1 MDVNMGNVLG
11 LVFANMHDTTLGDMT
26 KNRTMGS
33 VMFGGRYRLIDFPLS
48 NMVNSGISE
57 VGIITKSN
65 YQSLLDHLGSARE
78 WDLARK
84 KGGLYILPPFGNVES
99 TLYRGRIEALY
110 GAMSFIKH
118 SRAKYVILSDCD
130 VVTNIDYKP
139 IVAAHIES
147 GADITAVAH
156 TGVYSSDDIKTS
168 TVFNVDADKNVTS
181 VLINPD
187 ISGTCTTSL
196 NVFVMSMDFL
206 IETVNDAMA
215 RGNVSFERNILQEKC
230 RELKIKIYEYDNYF
244 SKLNSPE
251 SYFKS
256 NMALLEPENAR
267 KLFVPKRSIYTKVSD
282 NAPVKYDLDNK
293 VSNSLIA
300 DGCII
305 EGEVENS
312 VLFRGVKV
320 GKGAKVKNCI
330 LMQGT
335 VVGDNAEL
343 SYLITDKNVSICENH
358 ILTSSPQYPMYVGK
372 GASV

>member
-57 VGIITKSN
+57 GGVITKSN

-84 KGGLYILPPFGNVES
+84 KSGLYILPPFGNVES

-282 NAPVKYDLDNK
+282 NAPVKYDLDSK

>member
-256 NMALLEPENAR
+256 NMALLESENAR

-282 NAPVKYDLDNK
+282 NAPVKYDLDSK

-343 SYLITDKNVSICENH
+343 NYLITDKNVSICENH